1 MYCIIILPLPCIV
14 VYCIIILTVGYVTE
28 GTWVGAKFLT
38 FEFCS
43 RVCQEKDS
51 ERLLCVG
58 GLCMSD
64 LSLCGVGPCVGP
76 VILYLEE

>member
-1 MYCIIILPLPCIV
+1 M
-14 VYCIIILTVGYVTE
+14 
-28 GTWVGAKFLT
+28 GTCQVFD

-64 LSLCGVGPCVGP
+64 LILFGVGPCVGP